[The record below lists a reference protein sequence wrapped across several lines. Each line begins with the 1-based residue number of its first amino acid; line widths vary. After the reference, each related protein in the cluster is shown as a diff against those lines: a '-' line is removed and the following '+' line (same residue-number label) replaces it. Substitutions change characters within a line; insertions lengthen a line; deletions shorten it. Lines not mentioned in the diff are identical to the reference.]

1 MVLNI
6 FPRHKDPP
14 EAVPAPQPEPLP
26 EPSPEALQD
35 PPKRT
40 RRGTRG
46 GRGRSRASEKATVTE
61 AADIET
67 TEAADVPGPEAVAEE
82 VPTEQPAPSRRRSRK
97 PTAVAAEAPATEAE
111 VAAEE
116 TEGEPRPSRGRN
128 RQVRTA
134 PETQPAPDTTAAILK
149 ALEQQNRQL
158 EQLLRTQE
166 ELLKKL
172 TAQQQQ
178 QVPPPETRPTQLPR
192 VGVFVDAANIE
203 LACDRLRARFD
214 WGKVL
219 ALLTKDRQLVRA
231 LAYSPVHDDPAVSM
245 ETQRFAEPFLDKGF
259 KIVTKPLKRFSD
271 GSIKAN
277 TDIEMALDV
286 VSMLERLDIVCI
298 VSGDGDF
305 QPLVEYVQRRGVRC
319 EVAAIGSST
328 ASNLRNAADAYID
341 LQQRLKEIKA

>member
-6 FPRHKDPP
+6 FPRQKAPP
-14 EAVPAPQPEPLP
+14 EAPPAPEPEPLP

-46 GRGRSRASEKATVTE
+46 GRGRSRASEKATATE

-67 TEAADVPGPEAVAEE
+67 TETAAADEPETVAEE
-82 VPTEQPAPSRRRSRK
+82 APPEPPATTRRRSRK
-97 PTAVAAEAPATEAE
+97 TAA
-111 VAAEE
+111 AAEE
-116 TEGEPRPSRGRN
+116 PQPEAEAAPAEAEAEPRPTRSRS
-128 RQVRTA
+128 RQPKPA
-134 PETQPAPDTTAAILK
+134 AEPPPAPDHTAAILQ
-149 ALEQQNRQL
+149 ALEQQSRQF
-158 EQLLRTQE
+158 EQLLRAQE
-166 ELLKKL
+166 ELAKKL
-172 TAQQQQ
+172 SA
-178 QVPPPETRPTQLPR
+178 PPPPAPVQQTPVQLPR